1 MSIIIKNVSFYTDE
15 GIKNCKYLCISDG
28 KIQHITDDE
37 QIADSFKRLCK
48 KVTQI
53 DGKNKL
59 LMPGLVNT
67 HTHSPMTAL
76 RNIGSDLP
84 LHRWLFEEIFPR
96 EAKFKEDS
104 MYFASLLGQIEM
116 IRSGTVE
123 FTDMYMGFDALASAV
138 SESGLK
144 ASISVEMLHNDWS
157 TGKRITSK
165 SFDDAEKIIDKWK
178 NGADGRLTV
187 LSEIHSIYLY
197 DHSFLKDVVDFSKSK
212 GIGINMH
219 LHETEKEIEDSLNE
233 IGVRPAEFFES
244 IGAFDVPVTAA
255 HCVHLTEQ
263 EMKMLNKH
271 NVTVAVNLTSNLK
284 LASGI
289 PDLPG
294 LFRNGVNVSFG
305 TDGCASNNNLN
316 IFEEMHIAG
325 ILYKGIYKD
334 PTLISPRSVIKAAT
348 LGRKIEEGENADVI
362 LIDMA
367 AAHLTPVNDIDA
379 LIVYSMQGSDVD
391 TVIVDGEILMKNK
404 IIVHLDEEKIIYKV
418 ENIKF
423 D

>member
-1 MSIIIKNVSFYTDE
+1 
-15 GIKNCKYLCISDG
+15 
-28 KIQHITDDE
+28 
-37 QIADSFKRLCK
+37 
-48 KVTQI
+48 
-53 DGKNKL
+53 
-59 LMPGLVNT
+59 
-67 HTHSPMTAL
+67 
-76 RNIGSDLP
+76 
-84 LHRWLFEEIFPR
+84 
-96 EAKFKEDS
+96 
-104 MYFASLLGQIEM
+104 
-116 IRSGTVE
+116 
-123 FTDMYMGFDALASAV
+123 
-138 SESGLK
+138 
-144 ASISVEMLHNDWS
+144 
-157 TGKRITSK
+157 
-165 SFDDAEKIIDKWK
+165 
-178 NGADGRLTV
+178 
-187 LSEIHSIYLY
+187 
-197 DHSFLKDVVDFSKSK
+197 
-212 GIGINMH
+212 MH

-379 LIVYSMQGSDVD
+379 LIFLRDPMEPKAHEPNVNDVVRLCD
-391 TVIVDGEILMKNK
+391 THNIPMATNLATAELIVLA
-404 IIVHLDEEKIIYKV
+404 LDRGDLDWREMYK
-418 ENIKF
+418 
-423 D
+423 

>member
-1 MSIIIKNVSFYTDE
+1 MHLLI
-15 GIKNCKYLCISDG
+15 CI
-28 KIQHITDDE
+28 
-37 QIADSFKRLCK
+37 L
-48 KVTQI
+48 
-53 DGKNKL
+53 
-59 LMPGLVNT
+59 
-67 HTHSPMTAL
+67 
-76 RNIGSDLP
+76 
-84 LHRWLFEEIFPR
+84 
-96 EAKFKEDS
+96 
-104 MYFASLLGQIEM
+104 
-116 IRSGTVE
+116 
-123 FTDMYMGFDALASAV
+123 DALANAV

-197 DHSFLKDVVDFSKSK
+197 DHSFLKDVVDFSKSE

-255 HCVHLTEQ
+255 HCVYLTEQ

-348 LGRKIEEGENADVI
+348 LGRRIEEGGNADMI
-362 LIDMA
+362 LIDMT
-367 AAHLTPVNDIDA
+367 AAHLIPVNDIDA

-391 TVIVDGEILMKNK
+391 TVIVDGKILMKNK
-404 IIVHLDEEKIIYKV
+404 IIAHLDEEKIMYEVK
-418 ENIKF
+418 NIKF